1 MKKINRYCVMVAG
14 IVGLMSVSQNDLQA
28 ASTNEK
34 KMVIVIPSYNNSR
47 WYKQNIDSVI
57 HQNYSNYH
65 IVYIDDC
72 STDNTYQLVKEYV
85 AQQHCE
91 HKVTLIGNAKRRGAL
106 ANLYIAI
113 HACPNDYIIVTIDGD
128 DWLTNNDVLSRVNKA
143 YADSDVWMT
152 YGQFYFYPENRMGEC
167 KAIPKKVIKKNTYRE
182 YDWCTSH
189 LRTFYAGLFKKIKLE
204 DLVHK
209 GAFFD
214 VTWDR
219 AFMYPMLEMAA
230 GRFAFIPEV
239 LYGYNCDNPS
249 NDFKVKLLEQFK
261 CCNLIRSM
269 KKYEALGRAPYK
281 N

>member
-1 MKKINRYCVMVAG
+1 MNKIYRYCMM
-14 IVGLMSVSQNDLQA
+14 IVGLLGLICFVQNDLQA
-28 ASTNEK
+28 ALIDEK
-34 KMVIVIPSYNNSR
+34 IIVVIIPSYNNSR

-65 IVYIDDC
+65 IIYIDDC

-91 HKVTLIGNAKRRGAL
+91 HKVTLISNAERHGAL

-113 HACPNDYIIVTIDGD
+113 HACPDDYIMVTIDGD
-128 DWLTNNDVLSRVNKA
+128 DWLTNNNVLSRVNQA
-143 YADSDVWMT
+143 YADPDVWLT
-152 YGQFYFYPENRMGEC
+152 YGQFFFYPENRMGEC
-167 KAIPKKVIKKNTYRE
+167 KAIPEHVIKKNVYRE

-204 DLVHK
+204 DLTHK

-239 LYGYNCDNPS
+239 LYAYNCDNPS
-249 NDFKVKLLEQFK
+249 NDFKVKLLEQFTA
-261 CCNLIRSM
+261 CNLIRGM
-269 KKYEALGRAPYK
+269 QKYKALDCAPYK
-281 N
+281 H